1 LIRRLAGEGVP
12 NTRIAERLGISRTTV
27 IKAVNS
33 AAPPRYERR
42 LRPTS
47 FAVIEPRV
55 RALLAQTPDMPATV
69 LAERVGWEG
78 SIRWFSENV
87 KQLRPEH
94 RPVDPADRLV
104 WAAGDAAQCDLWFPP
119 KKSPVEDGTRKL
131 LPVLVIVAAHSRF
144 VVGRMVPTRKTE
156 DLLLGSWELI
166 QQLGAVPRRLLWD
179 NEPGMGRGQRR
190 AGGVASFMGTLATK
204 LVLLP
209 PRDPE
214 SKGIVER
221 RNGWFETSFMPGR
234 SFASPADFNTQFG
247 HWLTRANARVVR
259 TTGAAPIARLD
270 VDRAGMLGLP
280 PIPPQLGWVN
290 RVRLGRDYYV
300 RVDTNDYSVDPTMIG
315 RLVDVHAD
323 LDRVRVRAEGRVIAD
338 HARVWAR
345 SMTITDPGHLE
356 TAAQLRKSFQ
366 QPRALGCGGDDL
378 SNNPQERLNR
388 KIRRRTD
395 VVGIFPDRDSL
406 IRLVGAVLAEQ
417 HDHWIEGRRYL
428 GLDALTRARIT
439 MIDGDEQTEA
449 TNPVTPE
456 ALTA

>member
-1 LIRRLAGEGVP
+1 MIRRLAGEGVP

-42 LRPTS
+42 PRPTS
-47 FAVIEPRV
+47 FAVIEPGV
-55 RALLAQTPDMPATV
+55 RALLAATPDMPATV

-119 KKSPVEDGTRKL
+119 KKIPLEDGSTKL

-144 VVGRMVPTRKTE
+144 VTGQMIPTRKTE

-166 QQLGAVPRRLLWD
+166 RQLGAVPRRLIWD
-179 NEPGMGRGQRR
+179 NEPGIGRGQRR
-190 AGGVASFMGTLATK
+190 AEGVGSFMGALATT

-234 SFASPADFNTQFG
+234 VFTCPADFNTQFTG
-247 HWLTRANARVVR
+247 WLTCTGRYRRPARRRAARRGDRLGADRRLVR
-259 TTGAAPIARLD
+259 RAAPAHREP
-270 VDRAGMLGLP
+270 DRAVNRAIVIGEADGPVAGLAALATVDPGLP
-280 PIPPQLGWVN
+280 
-290 RVRLGRDYYV
+290 RH
-300 RVDTNDYSVDPTMIG
+300 SAAS
-315 RLVDVHAD
+315 AD
-323 LDRVRVRAEGRVIAD
+323 LPREGGRHSDLGTVVAD
-338 HARVWAR
+338 AAR
-345 SMTITDPGHLE
+345 SAPNF
-356 TAAQLRKSFQ
+356 A
-366 QPRALGCGGDDL
+366 
-378 SNNPQERLNR
+378 ER
-388 KIRRRTD
+388 
-395 VVGIFPDRDSL
+395 
-406 IRLVGAVLAEQ
+406 
-417 HDHWIEGRRYL
+417 HH
-428 GLDALTRARIT
+428 LTRQAARIS
-439 MIDGDEQTEA
+439 Q
-449 TNPVTPE
+449 
-456 ALTA
+456 ALRR